1 VCQCGDYASCLEI
14 QGIISEFKA
23 VRTEKLNT
31 DVVIKVK
38 RTIEILYIFH
48 NNQRV
53 LKLLHL
59 LLLSFLV
66 SPLIPTHGR
75 CRGLL
80 LHLIT
85 LSDTHTHTHTHSVGL
100 LWIGDQP
107 EAETST

>member
-1 VCQCGDYASCLEI
+1 MVYRCGDLASGLEI
-14 QGIISEFKA
+14 QGMISEFKA
-23 VRTEKLNT
+23 VRTQRVNT
-31 DVVIKVK
+31 NVVIKVK

-66 SPLIPTHGR
+66 SPLIPTHCR
-75 CRGLL
+75 RRGLL
-80 LHLIT
+80 LHLLT
-85 LSDTHTHTHTHSVGL
+85 LNDTHTHTHSVGL
-100 LWIGDQP
+100 LCIGDQP